1 MTEEARALPQRRL
14 ILGFVA
20 LAMLAGGACWWAGWT
35 RAAAVVFSL
44 GTLPII
50 YTVGR
55 DTLRTLLG
63 GSLGVDIV
71 ALVAILA
78 ALAMGEPFT
87 AALIALMV
95 AGGGALEEFAE
106 ARARRELMALVS
118 HIPRIAHRRVG
129 AALEDVAVA
138 AIAAG
143 DRLLVK
149 PGEVL
154 PVDGVIEEAAA
165 SLDEA
170 ALTGEPMPVARA
182 VGEVGRS
189 GTVNAGGPL
198 ALRATATAERSTY
211 AAVVRLVTAAE
222 GERPPMA
229 RLADRWALWFLPATL
244 ATAGAAWLLGGG
256 PERALAVLV
265 VATPCPLI
273 LAAPVALICGIS
285 RAARQGVVVKG
296 GGALER
302 LARVHTALF
311 DKTGTLTTGT
321 PRLSAVEPL
330 GDFTVDEVLRLAA
343 SLEQVS
349 VHVVATA
356 IVAAAKTAE
365 LTLSLPDAVHEIP
378 GGGLSGLVEG
388 RKVTVGSA
396 ALLVQAGFIL
406 PTTGAAARLAAAA
419 ASASWVAIDG
429 KVAGALL
436 LADRI
441 RSETPR
447 AIRELRA
454 AGVTR
459 LVRVT
464 GDRAASA
471 EAVGEALGLDA
482 VHADLTPEGKIATVR
497 AERPCLMIGDGINDA
512 PALAAADVGVAMGA
526 KGAAA
531 AAEAADVVLLVDRI
545 DRIAAAIVTARRAR
559 AIALQSIAVGMGLSG
574 VAMAVAA
581 FGYLPPVWG
590 ALLQEAIDVAVILNA
605 LRALGGRAPAVLPE
619 AAGVS
624 QVLAEHGQLRAL
636 MERMRRTA
644 DAMHADDGPLVHAA
658 VLRAI
663 GSDLHTLLLPHQR
676 AEERHT
682 FPALARRMGGRDP
695 LGAMTRMHEEI
706 SHLAARFTALTAG
719 LDDGAGSPAETREM
733 RRLLYV
739 LDAVIALHLA
749 AEEELL
755 AQAEEAG
762 GR

>member
-1 MTEEARALPQRRL
+1 MPQRRL
-14 ILGFVA
+14 VLAFVA
-20 LAMLAGGACWWAGWT
+20 LAMLAGGAGWWAGWAGV
-35 RAAAVVFSL
+35 AAAVFSIAA
-44 GTLPII
+44 LPIA

-55 DTLRTLLG
+55 DTLRTLIG

-78 ALAMGEPFT
+78 ALALGEHFT

-118 HIPRIAHRRVG
+118 RIPRIAHRRVG
-129 AALEDVAVA
+129 DGLEDVAVA
-138 AIAAG
+138 EIAQG

-170 ALTGEPMPVARA
+170 ALTGEPMPVSRA
-182 VGEVGRS
+182 IGDIGRS
-189 GTVNAGGPL
+189 GTVNAGGPI
-198 ALRATATAERSTY
+198 ALRATASADRSTY
-211 AAVVRLVTAAE
+211 AAVVRLVEAAE

-244 ATAGAAWLLGGG
+244 ATAGAAWLMGGG

-285 RAARQGVVVKG
+285 RAARHGVIVKG

-302 LARVHTALF
+302 LARVRTALF

-349 VHVVATA
+349 VHVVAAA
-356 IVAAAKTAE
+356 IVSAARAAD
-365 LTLSLPDAVHEIP
+365 LPLSLPGSVHEIP
-378 GGGLSGLVEG
+378 GGGLSGVIDG
-388 RKVTVGSA
+388 RAVTVGSA
-396 ALLVQAGFIL
+396 ALLAAAGFVL
-406 PTTGAAARLAAAA
+406 PTGGAAARLAAAA

-429 KVAGALL
+429 RVAGALL

-441 RSETPR
+441 RPETPR
-447 AIRELRA
+447 AIRDLRA
-454 AGVTR
+454 AGVGR
-459 LVRVT
+459 LVMVT
-464 GDRAASA
+464 GDRAAAA

-482 VHADLTPEGKIATVR
+482 VHAELTPEGKIAAVR

-526 KGAAA
+526 RGAAA

-574 VAMAVAA
+574 IAMAAAA

-605 LRALGGRAPAVLPE
+605 LRALGGGAAPAVLPA
-619 AAGVS
+619 AAGVP

-644 DAMHADDGPLVHAA
+644 DGIHADDGLRVHADA
-658 VLRAI
+658 LREVA
-663 GSDLHTLLLPHQR
+663 SALDTLLLPHQR
-676 AEERHT
+676 EEERHT
-682 FPALARRMGGRDP
+682 FPELARRLGGRDP

-706 SHLAARFTALTAG
+706 SHLAARFSALTAG
-719 LDDGAGSPAETREM
+719 LDDGAGSAAEAREL

-762 GR
+762 HR